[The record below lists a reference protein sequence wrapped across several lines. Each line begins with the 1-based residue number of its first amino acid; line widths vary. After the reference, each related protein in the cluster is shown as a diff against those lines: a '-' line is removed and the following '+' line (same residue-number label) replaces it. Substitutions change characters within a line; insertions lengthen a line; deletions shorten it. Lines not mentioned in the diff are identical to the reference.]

1 MVSKALLLVQRF
13 WTFYENNCNNN
24 KKYMLIIYVPFYY
37 NNKKVFK
44 ISNFLYKLQRLR
56 VW

>member
-13 WTFYENNCNNN
+13 WTFYKNNCNNN